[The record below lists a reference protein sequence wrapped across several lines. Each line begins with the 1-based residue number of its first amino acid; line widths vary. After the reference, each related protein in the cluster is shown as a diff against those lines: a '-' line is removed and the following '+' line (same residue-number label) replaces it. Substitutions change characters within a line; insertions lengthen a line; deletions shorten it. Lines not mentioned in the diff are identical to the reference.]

1 MNDMLALMVLGLSLA
16 GGYKL
21 WRDALDARENANR
34 IAKDACAR
42 AGVQFLDGTAAFASM
57 KWQRGADGRR
67 RWQRTYTFDY
77 SADGQGRA
85 QGFVVL
91 VSGRLESLGLAGET
105 H

>member
-1 MNDMLALMVLGLSLA
+1 MNDMLALMALAAGLA

-21 WRDALDARENANR
+21 WRDALGARENANR
-34 IAKDACAR
+34 IAQDACAR
-42 AGVQFLDGTAAFASM
+42 AGVQFLDGTAAFAGL

-67 RWQRTYTFDY
+67 RWRRTYTFDY

-91 VSGRLESLGLAGET
+91 VSGRLEALGLAGET
-105 H
+105 P